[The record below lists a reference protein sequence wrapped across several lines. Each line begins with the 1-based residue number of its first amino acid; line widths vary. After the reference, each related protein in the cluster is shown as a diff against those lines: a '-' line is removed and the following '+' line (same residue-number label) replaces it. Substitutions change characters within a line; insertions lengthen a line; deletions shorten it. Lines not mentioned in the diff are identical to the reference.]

1 RLSCMQRKVRAASK
15 SDREVI
21 LDVCTAAF
29 VTEPA
34 FDHFF
39 QGAYDPHAREFLAY
53 LLDLRL
59 AGGLVWVEEVD
70 GRVVSAS
77 MWDPPGGATVP
88 EEEQEAMWS
97 TTTAKMPADAV
108 DRLANYDE
116 RVHKFGPSDDHYY
129 LGVLASDP
137 SVRGRGHG
145 AAVLRPGLVAA
156 DAEGLM
162 SFLETGTEGNLGFYA
177 RFGFEVTGELD
188 LDDGTHVWCL
198 TRPPGASLG

>member
-1 RLSCMQRKVRAASK
+1 MQRVVRTASEA
-15 SDREVI
+15 DRDAI
-21 LDVCTAAF
+21 LEVCTAAF

-39 QGAYDPHAREFLAY
+39 NGEYLPHARVFLAF

-77 MWDPPGGATVP
+77 MWDPPGGTQLPQSDQDSRWKVAATTFPV
-88 EEEQEAMWS
+88 
-97 TTTAKMPADAV
+97 DAV
-108 DRLANYDE
+108 ERLDRYDE
-116 RVHKFGPSDDHYY
+116 RVHELGPRDDHYY

-137 SVRGRGHG
+137 ALRGRGHG
-145 AAVLRPGLVAA
+145 AAVMRPGLEAA
-156 DAEGLM
+156 DADGLP
-162 SFLETGTEGNLGFYA
+162 SFLETGTEGNLGFYS
-177 RFGFEVTGELD
+177 RFGFEVTGEVD
-188 LDDGTHVWCL
+188 LEDCTRIWCL